1 MSLKR
6 VLCVASFSSAV
17 ALSLYGAGCSSSSPG
32 GGGQDSGSDSVIMQK
47 DGMGSK
53 DTGGPET
60 LPSEVGM
67 MDSPSSSCMAGTYSG
82 SGVLHPAPAAGT
94 CTPAILDQLLNNC
107 FMDAPDASETAC
119 SALTAMPTY
128 STCFDCMEDD
138 SLTNAN
144 ISTASATWGGI
155 IFLNASGGNIGFY
168 NLGGCVAALDPST
181 AGQGCATA
189 IENNI
194 ECLVSACSSCTFP
207 MEPMNTP
214 VPADGGAVVA
224 YEGCQDEAL
233 PNTGTGPCTD
243 AAMAVTTACA
253 SETKDSAPGPGSV
266 CFTAVETLELAP
278 GVASDAE
285 IIQSL
290 KVLFASTCAP
300 GAIDG
305 G

>member
-155 IFLNASGGNIGFY
+155 IFLNSSGGNIGFY
-168 NLGGCVAALDPST
+168 NLGGCVAALDTST
-181 AGQGCATA
+181 AGQACATA
-189 IENNI
+189 LENNV
-194 ECLVSACSSCTFP
+194 ECLITACSSCTFP
-207 MEPMNTP
+207 GKPTD
-214 VPADGGAVVA
+214 DGGAVSA
-224 YEGCQDEAL
+224 YEACQAEAL

-253 SETKDSAPGPGSV
+253 SETKDSAPGPGAV
-266 CFTAVETLELAP
+266 CFTAVETLETM
-278 GVASDAE
+278 GASDAE
-285 IIQSL
+285 IYQAL
-290 KVLFASTCAP
+290 KVLFASNCAP
-300 GAIDG
+300 SAIDG